1 MRATATGFEEEVID
15 GIKAFTTES
24 NANTLKLAVDNTA
37 VTGKGHRLVIF
48 KYNDCGNK
56 LRMRVSM
63 INPAIDRAHYFSTT
77 GTGKWETASV
87 LIPDASFNNN
97 AEDIQLKSADN
108 LKYAIADVKLS
119 DCPSYEVGGYYLN
132 GIVSGVTVADDM
144 LNTTMASLSTAN
156 EKNER
161 RGCRG

>member
-1 MRATATGFEEEVID
+1 MVDAPARSYEDSGLTIDTEYEYRLIAHIGGTEPTISEITASTLKKVAAEVDFANGTESNMRATATGFEEEVID

-63 INPAIDRAHYFSTT
+63 TARIISAQPEQES
-77 GTGKWETASV
+77 GK
-87 LIPDASFNNN
+87 
-97 AEDIQLKSADN
+97 QHR
-108 LKYAIADVKLS
+108 Y
-119 DCPSYEVGGYYLN
+119 
-132 GIVSGVTVADDM
+132 
-144 LNTTMASLSTAN
+144 
-156 EKNER
+156 
-161 RGCRG
+161 